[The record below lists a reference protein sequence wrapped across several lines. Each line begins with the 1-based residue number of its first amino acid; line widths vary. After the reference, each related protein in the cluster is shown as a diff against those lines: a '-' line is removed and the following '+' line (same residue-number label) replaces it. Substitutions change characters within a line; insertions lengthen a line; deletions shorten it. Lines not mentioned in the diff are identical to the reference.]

1 MGHWSVPGGASCLTA
16 AQGDTAEVIRWFEQ
30 MLASR
35 LKPNEV
41 PLGPGRIFAFHCRS
55 SASNQI
61 HS

>member
-35 LKPNEV
+35 LQPDEV
-41 PLGPGRIFAFHCRS
+41 PLEAPPAAWRGH
-55 SASNQI
+55 
-61 HS
+61 